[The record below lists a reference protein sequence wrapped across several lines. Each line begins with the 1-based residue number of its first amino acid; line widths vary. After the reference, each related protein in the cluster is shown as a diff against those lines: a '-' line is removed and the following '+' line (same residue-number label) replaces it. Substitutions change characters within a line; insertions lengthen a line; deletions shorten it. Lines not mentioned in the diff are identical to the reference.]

1 MRVANLLVAIH
12 HAFVAPTVKQK
23 EAYGRFAHTLAA
35 AAMIG
40 DVTIIFG
47 DWIVV
52 PTSVWRVVGLTLTG
66 VICFLAGAMLAKG
79 E

>member
-1 MRVANLLVAIH
+1 VKVVKVILEIRQ
-12 HAFVAPTVKQK
+12 AFVAPTVNQK

-35 AAMIG
+35 AAIIG

-52 PTSVWRVVGLTLTG
+52 PLSAWRVVGLTFTG
-66 VICFLAGAMLAKG
+66 VICFFSGSMLATG

>member
-1 MRVANLLVAIH
+1 MTIRKLELEIRR
-12 HAFVAPTVKQK
+12 AFVAPTVKQK

-35 AAMIG
+35 AAIIG

-52 PTSVWRVVGLTLTG
+52 PMSAWRVVGLTFYG
-66 VICFLAGAMLAKG
+66 RNMLSFGFHACEG
-79 E
+79 

>member
-1 MRVANLLVAIH
+1 M
-12 HAFVAPTVKQK
+12 
-23 EAYGRFAHTLAA
+23 EGFAHTLAA
-35 AAMIG
+35 AAIIG

-52 PTSVWRVVGLTLTG
+52 AMSAWRVVGLTFTG
-66 VICFLAGAMLAKG
+66 VICFLSGSMLAKG